1 MNNAAETSVG
11 KATTAIHL
19 AAYLQT
25 LAPTLLVDG
34 DVIRAST
41 KWSKRGDGK
50 GLPFMVMQVAQMD
63 ELTDEN
69 LIVLVKKTETAIP
82 KDQIDRIDARPMGGS
97 RVTKET
103 TTKETPP
110 DSKAAAEA
118 GSAGPAGPTTST
130 TTSVS
135 FGGKPDFE
143 TVYRRPVGAP
153 KE

>member
-1 MNNAAETSVG
+1 MRG
-11 KATTAIHL
+11 L
-19 AAYLQT
+19 L
-25 LAPTLLVDG
+25 LLVLAGAVAFGASDEWAKVKALKTG
-34 DVIRAST
+34 AEIRVF
-41 KWSKRGDGK
+41 KK
-50 GLPFMVMQVAQMD
+50 GSMQPVLSQMD
-63 ELTDEN
+63 ELTDDN
-69 LIVLVKKTETAIP
+69 LIVIVKKTQTAIP